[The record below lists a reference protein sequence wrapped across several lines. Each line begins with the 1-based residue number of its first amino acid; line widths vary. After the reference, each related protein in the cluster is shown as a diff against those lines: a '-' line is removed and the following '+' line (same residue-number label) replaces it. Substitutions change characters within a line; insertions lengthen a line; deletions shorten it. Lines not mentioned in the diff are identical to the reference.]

1 MKNFFNKN
9 TGLLLRID
17 DVAENMNW
25 KFMDKCEVLFDEM
38 NIKPL
43 VGVIPENKDQDLL
56 KYPNNTNFWNRV
68 RSWKKKGWEISMH
81 GLNHIYDKDTK
92 FKDYFNYGGK
102 SEFFGHEYS
111 QQYNKIKLGKEKFH
125 NEGIE
130 IKSFFAPNHTYDSNT
145 FKALYE
151 NNIKIVIDGYG
162 LFPYK
167 AYELIFVPQL
177 FHKELMLPFGIQ
189 STQIHLNYWN
199 DEYYNNFKKFIQNYH
214 SKIKKFEEILEF
226 VSESKFKDSTKNILK
241 FILLNIRK
249 LKKRS

>member
-1 MKNFFNKN
+1 MEKKRMGNFNACF
-9 TGLLLRID
+9 
-17 DVAENMNW
+17 
-25 KFMDKCEVLFDEM
+25 
-38 NIKPL
+38 
-43 VGVIPENKDQDLL
+43 
-56 KYPNNTNFWNRV
+56 
-68 RSWKKKGWEISMH
+68 
-81 GLNHIYDKDTK
+81 NHIYDKDTK

-130 IKSFFAPNHTYDSNT
+130 IKSFFAPNHTYNSNT

-249 LKKRS
+249 LKNRS